1 MIRLLIVISVIAWFV
16 MLQRFIW
23 RKWFENEK
31 NEKNDSLDIVLSW
44 FLTIPITIFCAAAG
58 MIISSTLIWVYNG
71 F

>member
-23 RKWFENEK
+23 RKWFEE
-31 NEKNDSLDIVLSW
+31 EKNDSVDIVLSW
-44 FLTIPITIFCAAAG
+44 FLTIPITLLGAIAG
-58 MIISSTLIWVYNG
+58 LIISSTLIWVYNG